1 MRLLLIRHGETDW
14 NVEAR
19 IQGVADIPLNDRGR
33 RQAELLGEALA
44 GEPISAVFASPLQRA
59 QHTAECV
66 ALHHRLAVRT
76 HPGLSELDQG
86 VLEGL
91 LAKDLREHPAGIVQ
105 AWEAG
110 NMSIVIPGGESM
122 EGLQQRAWSAIEAI
136 RDQAGPDGVVAVV
149 SHNLTTKAIICSAL
163 GLPLITYR
171 RLRKDNGSV
180 SVLELQATHNILVR
194 LNDVSHYATLAAPS
208 ATNPPPSA
216 QTERA

>member
-1 MRLLLIRHGETDW
+1 
-14 NVEAR
+14 
-19 IQGVADIPLNDRGR
+19 
-33 RQAELLGEALA
+33 
-44 GEPISAVFASPLQRA
+44 
-59 QHTAECV
+59 
-66 ALHHRLAVRT
+66 
-76 HPGLSELDQG
+76 
-86 VLEGL
+86 
-91 LAKDLREHPAGIVQ
+91 
-105 AWEAG
+105 
-110 NMSIVIPGGESM
+110 M